1 MTNRWK
7 TKLFRSWNLFE
18 KIWLFVFLSIILAAT
33 IYFSLTATDYSSTEN
48 VLLNWVVSPLSAI
61 SGIICVVLAAK
72 GKYSNWI
79 WGIVNALLYGYLS
92 FRSGYYGD
100 MLLNLG
106 YFLPTQFIGI
116 FAWKKM
122 MKPGS
127 MTDVKMRRL
136 TATQTFFLLV
146 GSIVAT
152 ILFGL
157 FLSRV
162 DNWFTINMQRNH
174 SIYNYF
180 ALLFGVNFKL
190 AGPILDASTEILQ
203 ILAQI
208 FMILAFAEQWILWIL
223 TNIITVI
230 MWIIVI
236 VADPSS
242 ASWSVPTLIMWIA
255 YLVNSGYG
263 YYNWRK
269 GAKPELAVV

>member
-208 FMILAFAEQWILWIL
+208 CMILAFAEQWILWIL